1 MNSIAAAAPLL
12 QSSGDTAL
20 EARTGALFRRLD
32 RCEGEEEAQDLA
44 GLLVKAIGFTYF
56 SYGAPLLAA
65 ERGRPNDTG
74 MLLTTYPAAWQSHYR
89 RRSYH
94 ATDAVIL
101 RGRNAVRPFHWGDE
115 AHLRCLEP
123 SSRRLFF
130 EAKDFGIGSGIA
142 IPVHGPR
149 NMSGLF
155 SVSGPE
161 PKQPPADVGQPA
173 FHALLTLAQTVHA
186 HAIQWREKRSPDPIV
201 KLSEHERLCLLW
213 TTQGKTSWEV
223 AQIIG
228 RTKATVDFH
237 LRRAIGKLDAA
248 NKMHAAFK
256 ARELGLL

>member
-1 MNSIAAAAPLL
+1 MQGMF
-12 QSSGDTAL
+12 QSATARSQSFHHPSGRY
-20 EARTGALFRRLD
+20 RTFGIKTSTHGIERCRDRRP
-32 RCEGEEEAQDLA
+32 CA
-44 GLLVKAIGFTYF
+44 
-56 SYGAPLLAA
+56 
-65 ERGRPNDTG
+65 
-74 MLLTTYPAAWQSHYR
+74 
-89 RRSYH
+89 
-94 ATDAVIL
+94 
-101 RGRNAVRPFHWGDE
+101 
-115 AHLRCLEP
+115 
-123 SSRRLFF
+123 RRLFF

-142 IPVHGPR
+142 IPVHAPR

-161 PKQPPADVGQPA
+161 PRQPPADVGQPA

-186 HAIQWREKRSPDPIV
+186 RAIQWREKRSPDPIV

-237 LRRAIGKLDAA
+237 VRGAIGKLNAA